1 MTEKEELK
9 KEISELEAQINP
21 KRERLSRIFKEESE
35 AIDDRVN
42 KTRAMQDKFTLDE
55 LLFASHERC
64 ECGAGF
70 AYPKGMGMWGSWNC
84 SAILLGRAEKGST
97 HSSAMP
103 FSFYE
108 VKSEDQPSANGATTR
123 PKE

>member
-1 MTEKEELK
+1 MNEKQTLEKE
-9 KEISELEAQINP
+9 IAELEAQINP
-21 KRERLSRIFKEESE
+21 KQERLNKILTEESE
-35 AIDDRVN
+35 AIDERVN
-42 KTRAMQDKFTLDE
+42 KTRAMQDKFALDE

-84 SAILLGRAEKGST
+84 SAILLGKAERGTT
-97 HSSAMP
+97 HSPAMP

-108 VKSEDQPSANGATTR
+108 VKSENQPSANGATTR
-123 PKE
+123 PII